1 MDKNHVQALPLAIH
15 HPQKLCDITA
25 RNLIKRPI
33 ELQLFGFVI
42 ISCFLL
48 RRYIVTL
55 HNQ

>member
-1 MDKNHVQALPLAIH
+1 MDKNRVQALPLAIH